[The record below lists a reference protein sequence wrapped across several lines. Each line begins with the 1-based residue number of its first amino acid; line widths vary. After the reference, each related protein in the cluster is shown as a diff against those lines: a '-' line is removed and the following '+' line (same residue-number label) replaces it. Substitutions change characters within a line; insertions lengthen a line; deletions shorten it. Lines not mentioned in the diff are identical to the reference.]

1 MGLTETGF
9 VRRTYDD
16 ILNAKIEKAKELFG
30 QDIDTS
36 EQTPLGKFI
45 RINAYDQS
53 LAEEEI
59 EQVYYSHFPSTAKGQ
74 SLDRLLVFAGIRR
87 TPATAASYKVT
98 VTGEPGYTVPIG
110 FLVGTDADLTFYNVE
125 DTTIGEDGTCTI
137 TVLCTEVGTGGNTS
151 AAAINKAINP
161 DANIFSVG
169 GAGYVAEGTNEETD
183 VELRERFKGA
193 IQGVGSCN
201 EAAIRSALLR
211 VPTVTSAIVIVNYT
225 LEADSDGRP
234 PKSFECYVNG
244 GGNYRQEIAESIFAK
259 KPIGV
264 KTYGQESETVIDSGG
279 YSHEIMFSYCEQ
291 VILDVGITVKVS
303 TKFEQSGE
311 ADIESNVREYING
324 LGIGETVIP
333 SALYGHIY
341 SVAGVKEVTGLTLS
355 ADGAVYSGNVELDAW
370 QIAQCGTV
378 TVSVVT
384 A

>member
-1 MGLTETGF
+1 MGLTEAGF

-36 EQTPLGKFI
+36 EQTPLGKYI
-45 RINAYDQS
+45 RINAYDQAI
-53 LAEEEI
+53 AEEEI
-59 EQVYYSHFPSTAKGQ
+59 EQVYFSWFPTTARGK
-74 SLDRLLVFAGIRR
+74 SLDRLLVFAGISR
-87 TPATAASYKVT
+87 TPATAASYRVS
-98 VTGEPGYTVPIG
+98 VTGKPGYTVPIG
-110 FLVGTDADLTFYNVE
+110 FLVGTDTDLTFYNVE
-125 DTTIGEDGTCTI
+125 DTEIAENGSCTI
-137 TVLCTEVGTGGNTS
+137 TVLCTEGGAAGNTS
-151 AAAINKAINP
+151 AASINKIVNP
-161 DANIFSVG
+161 DVNVYSVRG
-169 GAGYVAEGTNEETD
+169 LEYAAEGTNEETD
-183 VELRERFKGA
+183 ADLRERFKGA

-225 LEADSDGRP
+225 LETDSDGRP

-264 KTYGQESETVIDSGG
+264 KTHGQETETVIDNGG
-279 YSHEIMFSYCEQ
+279 YAHEIKFSYCQQ
-291 VILDVGITVKVS
+291 VVLDVAITVKVN
-303 TKFEQSGE
+303 TKFGLNGTS
-311 ADIESNVREYING
+311 DIENNIREHING

-333 SALYGHIY
+333 SAIYGHIY
-341 SVAGVKEVTGLTLS
+341 SVEGVKEVAALTLYKGGV
-355 ADGAVYSGNVELDAW
+355 AHTGNLAMNAW

-384 A
+384 V

>member
-45 RINAYDQS
+45 RINAYDQA

-59 EQVYYSHFPSTAKGQ
+59 ELVYYSHFPSTAKGQ
-74 SLDRLLVFAGIRR
+74 SLDRLLVFAGISR
-87 TPATAASYKVT
+87 TPATAAAYKVK
-98 VTGEPGYTVPIG
+98 VTGQPGYTVPIG
-110 FLVGTDADLTFYNVE
+110 FLVGTDTDLTFYNVE
-125 DTTIGEDGTCTI
+125 DTVIGENGTCTI
-137 TVLCTEVGTGGNTS
+137 TVHCTETGTIGNVS
-151 AAAINKAINP
+151 ATAINNIVNP
-161 DANIFSVG
+161 DANIASASG
-169 GAGYVAEGTNEETD
+169 TEYVSDGTNRETD
-183 VELRERFKGA
+183 AELRERFKGA

-225 LEADSDGRP
+225 LETDSDGRP

-244 GGNYRQEIAESIFAK
+244 GGNYRQEIAESIFSK

-264 KTYGQESETVIDSGG
+264 KTHGQESEAVIDSGG
-279 YSHEIMFSYCEQ
+279 YSHEIKFSYCQ
-291 VILDVGITVKVS
+291 QIVMDVAITVKVN
-303 TKFEQSGE
+303 TKFEQSGA
-311 ADIESNVREYING
+311 ADIENNVREHING
-324 LGIGETVIP
+324 LGIGEAVIP
-333 SALYGHIY
+333 SAIYGHIY
-341 SVAGVKEVTGLTLS
+341 SVEGVKEVTGLSISS
-355 ADGAVYSGNVELDAW
+355 AGVSYSGNLALEAW

-378 TVSVVT
+378 TVSVV
-384 A
+384 AA

>member
-45 RINAYDQS
+45 RINAYDQA

-59 EQVYYSHFPSTAKGQ
+59 EQVYYSWFPSTARGK

-87 TPATAASYKVT
+87 TPATAASYTVK
-98 VTGEPGYTVPIG
+98 VTGEPGCAVPVG
-110 FLVGTDADLTFYNVE
+110 FLVGTDTDLTFYNVE

-137 TVLCTEVGTGGNTS
+137 TVLCTEAGIIGNTS
-151 AAAINKAINP
+151 ATAINKAINP
-161 DANIFSVG
+161 EAGVFSVSG
-169 GAGYVAEGTNEETD
+169 VGYVAEGADEETD
-183 VELRERFKGA
+183 AELRERFKGA
-193 IQGVGSCN
+193 IQGVGSSN

-211 VPTVTSAIVIVNYT
+211 VPTVTSAVVMVNYT
-225 LEADSDGRP
+225 LENDSDGRP

-244 GGNYRQEIAESIFAK
+244 GGNYRQEIAESIFSK

-264 KTYGQESETVIDSGG
+264 KTYGKEKVTVVDIGG
-279 YSHEIMFSYCEQ
+279 HSHEIMFSYCEQ
-291 VILDVGITVKVS
+291 VVIDVAITVKVS
-303 TKFEQSGE
+303 TKFEQSGA
-311 ADIESNVREYING
+311 ADIESNVREFINSF
-324 LGIGETVIP
+324 GIGEGFAS
-333 SALYGHIY
+333 SAVYGHIY
-341 SVAGVKEVTGLTLS
+341 SVAGVKEVTELALYIGGLKC
-355 ADGAVYSGNVELDAW
+355 SGKVELESW

-384 A
+384 V